1 MAKKL
6 KHNVLINFLSNLK
19 TGMRYKEMQFSS
31 IELLQREKGLRHDL
45 QVVWISLETW
55 EYISLE
61 LKSSEYDPFERV
73 DPCLTKDG

>member
-45 QVVWISLETW
+45 QVV
-55 EYISLE
+55 
-61 LKSSEYDPFERV
+61 
-73 DPCLTKDG
+73 